1 MKQEDIFA
9 LVPSWKHPGVF
20 PVIWFE
26 LSLAS
31 FVGCVALA
39 CLLFPLS
46 QGGKTEEQM
55 EADKMARQKSLSR
68 ECRKNGDR
76 PLIPRPPSMAQQAR
90 HKASHSYTKQKK
102 PERETEL
109 RQVAKHDGER
119 EKKESKEKESRGE
132 QRKAEQNNIMKSP
145 RKQNRTTCIATML
158 QNKEKQKGTIHTSMK
173 IADKRRTC
181 QGGRI
186 PTPTAPHDHAS
197 FRSLRP
203 VRSGDH

>member
-90 HKASHSYTKQKK
+90 HKASHSYTKQRNSRGKQSTDKSRSMTVKERKRKAKK
-102 PERETEL
+102 
-109 RQVAKHDGER
+109 
-119 EKKESKEKESRGE
+119 GE
-132 QRKAEQNNIMKSP
+132 QRGATQSRTKQHNEKPKKAKQNNLQSNNATKQ
-145 RKQNRTTCIATML
+145 RKT
-158 QNKEKQKGTIHTSMK
+158 KGNHTYFYENS
-173 IADKRRTC
+173 R
-181 QGGRI
+181 
-186 PTPTAPHDHAS
+186 
-197 FRSLRP
+197 
-203 VRSGDH
+203 